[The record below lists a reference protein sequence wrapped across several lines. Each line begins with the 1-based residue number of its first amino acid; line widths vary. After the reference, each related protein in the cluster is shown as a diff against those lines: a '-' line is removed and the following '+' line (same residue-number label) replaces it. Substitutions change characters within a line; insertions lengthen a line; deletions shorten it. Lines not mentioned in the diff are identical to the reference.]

1 MAIVT
6 INPATGRKLHRYSE
20 HTSREIKA
28 AAEKAHETFL
38 AWRET
43 SFTYRAKLLRSLAR
57 EIRREQTKLA
67 TLATTEMGKPIA
79 QSLAEVE
86 KCALGCLYYAANG
99 AKFLADERP
108 AGAPSHR
115 YVTYR
120 PYGVVLAIMPWNFP
134 FWQIYRVA
142 APALLAGNT
151 VLLKHAAN
159 VTGCALAIERTFRL
173 AGFPAGA
180 FQTVV
185 AGRQAIA
192 GLIADPNVATIT
204 FTGSTATGKKVAAL
218 GAASMK
224 KCVFELGGSDPY
236 IVLADADL
244 AHTAEV
250 CAAARLYNTGQS
262 CVAAKR
268 FIVVEK
274 IRQEFE
280 KLFIE
285 RLAARR
291 TGDPRQATTELG
303 PLARGDLR
311 RQLHRQVK
319 KSMSLGATLLLGGK
333 LPTGPGYYY
342 PTTVLTGVKP
352 GMPAH
357 DDELFGPVAAIISAK
372 DEADAIRIANDSPY
386 GLGAAVFTKNK
397 KRGERIAR
405 TQLDSGCAF
414 VNEFVRSHP
423 ALPFGGTKQSG
434 YGRELGAWGIR
445 EFAYA
450 KTISVS

>member
-6 INPATGRKLHRYSE
+6 INPATGRELHHYPE
-20 HTSREIKA
+20 HTSREITALA
-28 AAEKAHETFL
+28 AKAHKTFL
-38 AWRET
+38 AWRQT
-43 SFTYRAKLLRSLAR
+43 SFAHRAKLLRSLAR
-57 EIRREQTKLA
+57 ELRRKHPKLA
-67 TLATTEMGKPIA
+67 ALATTEMGKPIT

-108 AGAPSHR
+108 ASAPSHR

-120 PYGVVLAIMPWNFP
+120 PHGVVLSIMPWNFP

-159 VTGCALAIERTFRL
+159 VTGCALAIERTFVR
-173 AGFPAGA
+173 AGFPVGA
-180 FQTVV
+180 FQTLVT
-185 AGRQAIA
+185 GSQAIA

-204 FTGSTATGKKVAAL
+204 FTGSTITGKKVATLA
-218 GAASMK
+218 GAAMK

-244 AHTAEV
+244 AHAAEV

-262 CVAAKR
+262 CVAGKR

-274 IRQEFE
+274 VRREFE
-280 KLFIE
+280 KLFID
-285 RLAARR
+285 RLATRH
-291 TGDPRQATTELG
+291 TGDPHQATTELG
-303 PLARGDLR
+303 PLAREDLR
-311 RQLHRQVK
+311 HQLHAQVK
-319 KSMSLGATLLLGGK
+319 KSVSLGATLLLGGK
-333 LPTGPGYYY
+333 LPAGPGFYY

-352 GMPAH
+352 GMPAC
-357 DDELFGPVAAIISAK
+357 DDELFGPVAAIISAQ
-372 DEADAIRIANDSPY
+372 DEDDAIRIANDSPY

-445 EFAYA
+445 EFAYV